1 MDALPPAPL
10 APAFARLEGF
20 VLEGLFPGAVL
31 HVTRAG
37 TVVGAHACG
46 LARRSPDV
54 PVDLETVFPLYSVT
68 KPLVATGLLTAV
80 DEGKLALDD
89 PVARFVAGF
98 ERRGKGGITVRHLM
112 THTAGIP
119 VSPGPDLHD
128 FATSAAY
135 AATLVDLEPY
145 VAAGTRA
152 LYHGQTAYA
161 LLGEIFERAT
171 RTPLAVGVRERVLE
185 PLGLRDTFFPVPP
198 TAGAR
203 IAHAHVHPRDDEGA
217 RWAAAVNGATFRA
230 AAHPAGGAFGTAA
243 DLARFLGCWLAGGA
257 WDGRRVLQADT
268 VREALRVQFPAL
280 REGVPPWPGMPPAL
294 LALDLGATTW
304 GLGWRLRGD
313 PPEPLFG
320 FGAASPRAFGHAG
333 LSSVLVFA
341 DPELALTF
349 VLLTNA
355 TLAGG
360 DALRVR
366 TALSRAVVEASR

>member
-1 MDALPPAPL
+1 MDAPPPL
-10 APAFARLEGF
+10 ATAFALLEAF
-20 VLEGLFPGAVL
+20 VEEGLFPGAAL

-37 TVVGAHACG
+37 AILGAHACG

-54 PVDLETVFPLYSVT
+54 PVALDTLFPLYSVT
-68 KPLVATGLLTAV
+68 KPFVATALLTAV

-89 PVARFVAGF
+89 PAARFLPGF
-98 ERRGKGGITVRHLM
+98 ERRGKGAITVRHLL

-128 FATSAAY
+128 FATSAEY
-135 AATLVDLEPY
+135 AATLLDLAPHA
-145 VAAGTRA
+145 AAGARA

-171 RTPLAVGVRERVLE
+171 GVPLATGLRERVLE
-185 PLGLRDTFFPVPP
+185 PLALRDTFFPVP
-198 TAGAR
+198 ASAAAR
-203 IAHAHVHPRDDEGA
+203 IAHAYVHPRDDEGA
-217 RWAAAVNGATFRA
+217 RWAAAVNGGTFRG
-230 AAHPAGGAFGTAA
+230 AAHPAGGAFGTAG
-243 DLARFLGCWLAGGA
+243 DLARFLGCWLAGGE
-257 WDGRRVLQADT
+257 WEGRRVLRAGT
-268 VREALRVQFPAL
+268 VREALRVQFPGL
-280 REGVPPWPGMPPAL
+280 REGVPPWPGVPPAL
-294 LALDLGATTW
+294 LALDLGPTTW

-341 DPELALTF
+341 DPDRALTF

-366 TALSRAVVEASR
+366 TALSRAVVEACG